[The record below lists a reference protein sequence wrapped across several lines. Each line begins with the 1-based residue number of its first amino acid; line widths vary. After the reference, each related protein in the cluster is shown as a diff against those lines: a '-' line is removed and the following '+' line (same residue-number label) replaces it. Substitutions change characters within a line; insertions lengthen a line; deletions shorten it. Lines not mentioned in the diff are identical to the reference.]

1 MDFGQV
7 FVHMECEYYTRQA
20 FKKKRHLTCF
30 TLHYQR
36 FQLKIL
42 LFSVGVVF
50 YLNP

>member
-7 FVHMECEYYTRQA
+7 FGQVECEYYTRQA

-30 TLHYQR
+30 TLDYHR